1 MKDCINAQIAM
12 DMESAINCGMNKQAF
27 LKLVDTKKYQI
38 YGRFASAYTE
48 PYAKLM
54 ALKIVNLI
62 VGKYHYINRHTTI
75 ASRPIE
81 LMIDPSNA
89 CQLDCPN
96 CVHSSSPQAKAAKYF
111 ELYWPPGMLSCE
123 QYEKVLHLYGPFAFG
138 AVLYNYGE
146 PLLNPQTPKYIAM
159 ARQYL
164 LFTLLSTNLSLGK
177 IDVDALVTSGLN
189 HMILSIDGVTQ
200 QSYETYR
207 KHGKLDL
214 VFDNLRKLI
223 DTKKKFG
230 LKTPYLVWQ
239 FLTFEHNV
247 HEVDDALELAES
259 MGVDAIHILTP
270 NDVSADDPRCIL
282 ARSSKEGYHYFTP
295 YSTLVASV
303 SDSSS
308 DLATGPHIDKL
319 FNESLVARMR
329 MIGGIDEASRTGPSG
344 CGWLYKNISID
355 GLGRI
360 MPCCDAP
367 SEYRNLVYGDLQDT
381 NNDYWN
387 SPGFV
392 LSRLSLSDKQAFFR
406 QSPENAPYCGECP
419 SPSEPPHDLWRVAQS
434 LPFLDKEEVIP
445 TMCREWLTSW
455 RPGRSSGTFMK
466 LWDRL

>member
-1 MKDCINAQIAM
+1 MKGYISEQLVM
-12 DMESAINCGMNKQAF
+12 EMESAINSGMNKQAF
-27 LKLVDTKKYQI
+27 LELVDSKKYQI
-38 YGRFASAYTE
+38 YGKFASAYTE

-62 VGKYHYINRHTTI
+62 VGKYHYRNTHTTI

-81 LMIDPSNA
+81 LMIDPANA

-96 CVHSSSPQAKAAKYF
+96 CVHSSSPRAKAAKYD
-111 ELYWPPGMLSCE
+111 ELYWPPGMLSYE

-146 PLLNPQTPKYIAM
+146 PLLNPQTPQYIAM

-164 LFTLLSTNLSLGK
+164 LFTLLSTNLSFKK
-177 IDVDALVTSGLN
+177 IDADALVTSGLN

-214 VFDNLRKLI
+214 VFDNLRKLV
-223 DTKKKFG
+223 DAKNKFG

-239 FLTFEHNV
+239 FLTFKHNI
-247 HEVDDALELAES
+247 HEVDHALELAES

-270 NDVSADDPRCIL
+270 NDVSEDDPECIV
-282 ARSSKEGYHYFTP
+282 AKSSKEGYHCFTP
-295 YSTLVASV
+295 YYLLLASV
-303 SDSSS
+303 SDASSR
-308 DLATGPHIDKL
+308 LAAGPHIDKL
-319 FNESLVARMR
+319 FDESLVARMH
-329 MIGGIDEASRTGPSG
+329 MIGGIDEASRNGHSR

-367 SEYRNLVYGDLQDT
+367 SEYRHLVYGNLQDEE
-381 NNDYWN
+381 NDYWN

-392 LSRLSLSDKQAFFR
+392 LSRLSFSDKKAFFQ
-406 QSPENAPYCGECP
+406 QSPENAPYCGGGCP

-434 LPFLDKEEVIP
+434 LSFLDKEGVIP
-445 TMCREWLTSW
+445 ATCRDWLTSW
-455 RPGRSSGTFMK
+455 R
-466 LWDRL
+466 